1 MEISKKT
8 DMENSKKTDMENR
21 KHYKFEGYDKDMN
34 KRMVPKKAY
43 PNEIE
48 AQIACYELNLK
59 PHNIH
64 KIVCYKCP
72 TCGKWHLGHHSGKQL
87 TEDDRSKIRKQYEK
101 FKILHRINKY

>member
-1 MEISKKT
+1 MEGS
-8 DMENSKKTDMENR
+8 

-43 PNEIE
+43 SNEIE

-72 TCGKWHLGHHSGKQL
+72 TCGKWHLGHHSWKQL

-101 FKILHRINKY
+101 FKILHSINKY

>member
-1 MEISKKT
+1 MESL
-8 DMENSKKTDMENR
+8 
-21 KHYKFEGYDKDMN
+21 KHYKFEGYDNDMN
-34 KRMVPKKAY
+34 KRIVPKKSY
-43 PNEIE
+43 QDEIK

-59 PHNIH
+59 THNIH

-87 TEDDRSKIRKQYEK
+87 TDDDRSKIRKQYEK

>member
-1 MEISKKT
+1 
-8 DMENSKKTDMENR
+8 MENS

-43 PNEIE
+43 PNEVS

-59 PHNIH
+59 PHSIH

-72 TCGKWHLGHHSGKQL
+72 TCGKWHLGHHSNKQL
-87 TEDDRSKIRKQYEK
+87 TDDDRSNIRKQYEK
-101 FKILHRINKY
+101 FKILHNINKY

>member
-1 MEISKKT
+1 MEES
-8 DMENSKKTDMENR
+8 
-21 KHYKFEGYDKDMN
+21 KHYKFEGYDNDMN

-43 PNEIE
+43 PNEIK
-48 AQIACYELNLK
+48 AQMVCYELNLN

-72 TCGKWHLGHHSGKQL
+72 TCGKWHLGHHSRKQL

>member
-1 MEISKKT
+1 
-8 DMENSKKTDMENR
+8 MENS

-43 PNEIE
+43 PNEVS

-59 PHNIH
+59 PHSIH

-72 TCGKWHLGHHSGKQL
+72 TCGKWHLGHHSNKQL
-87 TEDDRSKIRKQYEK
+87 TDDDRSKIRKKYEK
-101 FKILHRINKY
+101 FKIIHHLNKY

>member
-1 MEISKKT
+1 
-8 DMENSKKTDMENR
+8 MENS

-43 PNEIE
+43 PNEVS

-59 PHNIH
+59 PHSIH

-72 TCGKWHLGHHSGKQL
+72 TCGKWHLGHHSNKQL
-87 TEDDRSKIRKQYEK
+87 TDDDRSKIRKQYKK
-101 FKILHRINKY
+101 FKILHNINKY

>member
-1 MEISKKT
+1 
-8 DMENSKKTDMENR
+8 MENS

-48 AQIACYELNLK
+48 AQIVCYELNLK

-72 TCGKWHLGHHSGKQL
+72 TCGK
-87 TEDDRSKIRKQYEK
+87 
-101 FKILHRINKY
+101 